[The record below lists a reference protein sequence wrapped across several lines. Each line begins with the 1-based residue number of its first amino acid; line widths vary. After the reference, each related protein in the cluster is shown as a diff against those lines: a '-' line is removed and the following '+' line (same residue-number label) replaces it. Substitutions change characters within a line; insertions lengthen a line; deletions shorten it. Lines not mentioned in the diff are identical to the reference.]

1 MKKYLLLLGVLLL
14 IPISVKAES
23 ATIDLASSK
32 TNVSPNT
39 TITVTATVSSKSA
52 IGTYEY
58 TLDYDHGMLE
68 LTNGNSYVVER
79 ANSGGT
85 KKFSKTF
92 DFKVKNT
99 GVSSIS
105 VKSYA
110 VSSYGKNVNLDVTVN
125 PVKINS
131 KAGNAVKSKNNYLS
145 SLEVDNYK
153 INPTF
158 NKNNTNYI
166 LKISDKIDEINIKAK
181 AEDENANITGT
192 GKHSLSS
199 GENKIEVIV
208 TSENGDEKKYTLLVT
223 LLEQNPIEVKIDDK
237 TYTVVKNLEAMS
249 VPKEYKILA
258 IEINDEEVQSFYS
271 DTTELTL
278 VGLKDSNG
286 NVELY
291 VYDMDNNS
299 YSVYN
304 ELKVSGLVFV
314 PLKADKKLRSLTNY
328 SVYSETIDNMSLDCY
343 KRTSDSNYCIVYGA
357 NLTAGNKGW
366 YVYDLEEKTLQR
378 FNDDFENHYKEKV
391 KNTRVLI
398 YILSATTLLFGV
410 ATIAF
415 ASKSTRKNK
424 D

>member
-1 MKKYLLLLGVLLL
+1 MKKYLLLLGALLI
-14 IPISVKAES
+14 IPISAKAES
-23 ATIDLASSK
+23 ATIDLSSSK

-39 TITVTATVSSKSA
+39 NITVTATVSSKTS

-58 TLDYDHGMLE
+58 TLDYDHNMLE
-68 LTNGNSYVVER
+68 LTKGNSYVVER
-79 ANSGGT
+79 ANSGGV

-99 GVSSIS
+99 GVSNIS

-110 VSSYGKNVNLDVTVN
+110 VRSYGKNANLDVTVN
-125 PVKINS
+125 PIKINS
-131 KAGNAVKSKNNYLS
+131 KAGSAVKSKNNFLS

-166 LKISDKIDEINIKAK
+166 LKITDSIDEINVKAK
-181 AEDENANITGT
+181 TEDENANVTGA
-192 GKHSLSS
+192 GKHSLSA
-199 GENKIEVIV
+199 GENKIEIVV
-208 TSENGDEKKYTLLVT
+208 TSENGDEKKYTILVT
-223 LLEQNPIEVKIDDK
+223 LLEQNPIEVKIADK

-249 VPKEYKILA
+249 IPKEYKILT
-258 IEINDEEVQSFYS
+258 IEINDEDVQSFYS

-278 VGLKDSNG
+278 VGLKDDEG

-291 VYDMDNNS
+291 VYDIDNNT

-304 ELKVSGLVFV
+304 ELKLSGITFI
-314 PLKADKKLRSLTNY
+314 PLKADKKPSSLANY
-328 SVYSETIDNMSLDCY
+328 SLYSESVEDMTLDCY
-343 KRTSDSNYCIVYGA
+343 KRTSDSNYCVIYGA
-357 NLTAGNKGW
+357 NITAGNRGW

-378 FNDDFENHYKEKV
+378 FNEDLESHYKDKV
-391 KNTRVLI
+391 KSTRVLI
-398 YILSATTLLFGV
+398 YILSATTLLFGI

-415 ASKSTRKNK
+415 ASKNGKKNK